1 VRRAAAAAC
10 AGALALLAGC
20 GGGSSAPPAPKRAL
34 AGGARVDLARVAGV
48 RIAGAQAGDAIG
60 GALAAAGDVNGD
72 GLGDLVVGAAGA
84 SGAAPAAGTA
94 YVILGRRGAVDVDL
108 AHLGD
113 AGFRI
118 EGAATGDR
126 AGESVD
132 GAGDVNGDG
141 LDDVIVGSSTV
152 DARGPNTDSGAAYV
166 VFGSRSRDDVRLA
179 RLRTRGFEIAGARDD
194 DHAGQAVGGAGD
206 VDGDGRDDLIVG
218 SPDALAGKGA
228 ADVVFGA
235 AASAAVGRARSAG
248 ARSGSPARVD
258 LARPGSLARRLEG
271 EIAGGEAFRDDAGNA
286 VASAGDVDH
295 DGFGDVVVGALVHN
309 ARGRS
314 EAGAAYLVRGPLRS
328 GPPLNLGRLGE
339 RGFEIDGAR
348 AGDNAGFAV
357 AGLGDV
363 DGDRGGDVGTTA
375 PSGLPASGGHAYA
388 VFTGRGGARP
398 GAGVDLRRLHK
409 GGIAVEAPA
418 PKVRL
423 ATIAGPGD
431 VNRDGHADILVGMPL
446 LGAGE
451 SGGAYLVLGGAGG
464 TVELARRSS
473 RAIPLLGAERGDQA
487 GTAVAGPGDV
497 NGDHRPDLAVG
508 AAGADPHS
516 RVSAGSVWVIE
527 GTP

>member
-1 VRRAAAAAC
+1 VRRAAAAC
-10 AGALALLAGC
+10 AGALALFAGC

-34 AGGARVDLARVAGV
+34 AAGARIDLGRAAGL
-48 RIAGAQAGDAIG
+48 RIVGAQAGDAIG
-60 GALAAAGDVNGD
+60 GAVAGAGDVNGD

-84 SGAAPAAGTA
+84 SSSAQAAGTA
-94 YVILGRRGAVDVDL
+94 YVVLGRRGAADIDL

-126 AGESVD
+126 VGESVG

-152 DARGPNTDSGAAYV
+152 DARGPNSDSGAAYV
-166 VFGSRSRDDVRLA
+166 VFGSRSRDDVRLV
-179 RLRTRGFEIAGARDD
+179 RLGSRGFEIAGARAD
-194 DHAGQAVGGAGD
+194 DHAGQAVSGAGD
-206 VDGDGRDDLIVG
+206 VDGDGHDDVIVG
-218 SPDALAGKGA
+218 SPDALGGKGA

-235 AASAAVGRARSAG
+235 AASPAAGRAGSA
-248 ARSGSPARVD
+248 GSPARLD
-258 LARPGSLARRLEG
+258 LAHPGSLARRLEG
-271 EIAGGEAFRDDAGNA
+271 EIAGGEAFRDDAGDA
-286 VASAGDVDH
+286 VGAAGDVDH
-295 DGFGDVVVGALVHN
+295 DGFGDVLVGALVHN

-314 EAGAAYLVRGPLRS
+314 EAGAAYLVRGPLRP
-328 GPPLNLGRLGE
+328 GPPLNLGRLGA
-339 RGFEIDGAR
+339 RGFEIDGAH

-363 DGDRGGDVGTTA
+363 DGDRRDDVGTTA
-375 PSGLPASGGHAYA
+375 PGGLLASGGHAYA

-398 GAGVDLRRLHK
+398 GGGVDLRRLGD
-409 GGIAVEAPA
+409 GGIAIDAPA

-431 VNRDGHADILVGMPL
+431 VDRDGRADVLVGMPL
-446 LGAGE
+446 LGADE
-451 SGGAYLVLGGAGG
+451 SGGAYLVLGGPGG
-464 TVELARRSS
+464 TVALARRSS
-473 RAIPLLGAERGDQA
+473 RAIPLLGAQRGDQA
-487 GTAVAGPGDV
+487 GTAVAGPGDL

-508 AAGADPHS
+508 AAGADPHG

>member
-1 VRRAAAAAC
+1 VRRAATAAC

-34 AGGARVDLARVAGV
+34 VGGARVDLARVAGL
-48 RIAGAQAGDAIG
+48 RIAGAHAGDAIG

-84 SGAAPAAGTA
+84 SDTAPAAGIA
-94 YVILGRRGAVDVDL
+94 YVILGRRDPADVDL

-126 AGESVD
+126 IGESVD

-141 LDDVIVGSSTV
+141 LDDVIVGSSTA

-166 VFGSRSRDDVRLA
+166 VFGSRSRDDVRLS
-179 RLRTRGFEIAGARDD
+179 RLTTRGFAIAGARDD

-206 VDGDGRDDLIVG
+206 VDGDGRDDVIVG
-218 SPDALAGKGA
+218 SPDALGGKGA
-228 ADVVFGA
+228 ADVVFFGA
-235 AASAAVGRARSAG
+235 AASTAVGRSRAG
-248 ARSGSPARVD
+248 PPARVD
-258 LARPGSLARRLEG
+258 LAHPGSLARRLEG
-271 EIAGGEAFRDDAGNA
+271 EIAGPEAFRDDAGNA
-286 VASAGDVDH
+286 VAAAGDVDH
-295 DGFGDVVVGALVHN
+295 DGFGDVLVGALVHN

-314 EAGAAYLVRGPLRS
+314 EAGAAYLVRGPLRP
-328 GPPLNLGRLGE
+328 GPALNLGRLGE

-363 DGDRGGDVGTTA
+363 DGDRRGDLGTTA

-398 GAGVDLRRLHK
+398 GAGVDLRRLDE
-409 GGIAVEAPA
+409 GGIAVDAPA
-418 PKVRL
+418 PRVRL

-431 VNRDGHADILVGMPL
+431 VDRDGHADVLVGMPR

-451 SGGAYLVLGGAGG
+451 PGGAYLVLGGAGG
-464 TVELARRSS
+464 TVALAVRSS
-473 RAIPLLGAERGDQA
+473 RAIPLLGAQRGDEA

-497 NGDHRPDLAVG
+497 NGDHRRDLAVG
-508 AAGADPHS
+508 AAGADPHG